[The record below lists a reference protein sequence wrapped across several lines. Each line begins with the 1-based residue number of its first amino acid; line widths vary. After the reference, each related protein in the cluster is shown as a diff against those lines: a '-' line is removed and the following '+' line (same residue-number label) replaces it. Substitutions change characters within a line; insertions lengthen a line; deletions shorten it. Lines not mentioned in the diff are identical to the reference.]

1 MFKENLTDIKILI
14 VEDEKN
20 ISNAERK
27 YLEVEGFQVDQAFD
41 GQEAITM
48 INTTDYSLIILD
60 LMLPKVSG
68 EKVMEVIRS
77 RTETPVIMVT
87 AKVGESEILEGLKLG
102 ADDYI
107 TKPFSLKILVQKVKT
122 ILRRVEKLGLPK
134 SEKIYFDN
142 GRVSI
147 SFEDNT
153 FIKDGESINLTS
165 NEFQI
170 IKTLFSN
177 PNKIFTRDEIIE
189 LSFGYDY
196 EAFDRA
202 IDTHIKNIRHKIE
215 DNPKKPRYIK
225 TIYGVGYKLGVYDEA

>member
-87 AKVGESEILEGLKLG
+87 AKVDESEILEGLKLG

-153 FIKDGESINLTS
+153 FIKDGESINLTR

>member
-20 ISNAERK
+20 ISNAEKK

-87 AKVGESEILEGLKLG
+87 AKVDESEILEGLKLG

-147 SFEDNT
+147 SFEDNK

>member
-1 MFKENLTDIKILI
+1 LFKENLTDIKILI

-20 ISNAERK
+20 ISNAEKK

-68 EKVMEVIRS
+68 ENVMEIIRS

-87 AKVGESEILEGLKLG
+87 AKIDESEILEGLKLG

>member
-20 ISNAERK
+20 ISNAEKK

-68 EKVMEVIRS
+68 ENVMEIIRS

-87 AKVGESEILEGLKLG
+87 AKIDESEILEGLKLG

>member
-1 MFKENLTDIKILI
+1 MFKENLTNIKILI

-87 AKVGESEILEGLKLG
+87 AKVDESEILEGLKLG

-142 GRVSI
+142 ERVSI

>member
-27 YLEVEGFQVDQAFD
+27 YLEVEGFEVDQAFD

-87 AKVGESEILEGLKLG
+87 AKVDESEILEGLKLG

-134 SEKIYFDN
+134 IRK
-142 GRVSI
+142 
-147 SFEDNT
+147 
-153 FIKDGESINLTS
+153 NL
-165 NEFQI
+165 F
-170 IKTLFSN
+170 
-177 PNKIFTRDEIIE
+177 
-189 LSFGYDY
+189 
-196 EAFDRA
+196 
-202 IDTHIKNIRHKIE
+202 
-215 DNPKKPRYIK
+215 
-225 TIYGVGYKLGVYDEA
+225 

>member
-68 EKVMEVIRS
+68 EKVMEVIRP

-87 AKVGESEILEGLKLG
+87 AKVDESEILEGLKLG

-147 SFEDNT
+147 SYEDNT

>member
-20 ISNAERK
+20 ISNAEKK
-27 YLEVEGFQVDQAFD
+27 YLEVEGFEVDQAFD
-41 GQEAITM
+41 GQEAIDM

-68 EKVMEVIRS
+68 EKVMEIIRS

-87 AKVGESEILEGLKLG
+87 AKIDESEILEGLKLG

-122 ILRRVEKLGLPK
+122 ILRRVEKLGLPRW
-134 SEKIYFDN
+134 EKIYFDN

-147 SFEDNT
+147 SFDDNT

>member
-77 RTETPVIMVT
+77 RIETPVIMVT
-87 AKVGESEILEGLKLG
+87 AKVDESEILEGLKLG

>member
-87 AKVGESEILEGLKLG
+87 AKVDESEILEGLKLG

-153 FIKDGESINLTS
+153 FIKDGESIILTS

>member
-1 MFKENLTDIKILI
+1 MSKNNNKIKILI
-14 VEDEKN
+14 VEDEEKM
-20 ISNAERK
+20 SNAEK
-27 YLEVEGFQVDQAFD
+27 KILEKEEYEVDQAFSGKD
-41 GQEAITM
+41 ALDM
-48 INTTDYSLIILD
+48 IDRRAYSLIILD
-60 LMLPKVSG
+60 LMLPEISG
-68 EKVMEVIRS
+68 EEIIKYVRS
-77 RTETPVIMVT
+77 KYDTPVIMVT
-87 AKVGESEILEGLKLG
+87 AKVSEESIIEGLKTG

-107 TKPFSLKILVQKVKT
+107 TKPFSLKVLLERVKAV
-122 ILRRVEKLGLPK
+122 LRRVEKYGFPK
-134 SEKIYFDN
+134 LDKLSFDD
-142 GRVSI
+142 GRVVI
-147 SFEDNT
+147 DFDGNT
-153 FIKDGESINLTS
+153 FVKDGQEIKLTS

-225 TIYGVGYKLGVYDEA
+225 TVYGSGYRLGI

>member
-20 ISNAERK
+20 ISNAEIK

-87 AKVGESEILEGLKLG
+87 AKVDESEILEGLKLG

-225 TIYGVGYKLGVYDEA
+225 TIYGVGYKLGVFDEA

>member
-87 AKVGESEILEGLKLG
+87 AKVDESEILEGLKLG

-142 GRVSI
+142 ERVSI

>member
-1 MFKENLTDIKILI
+1 MYNENFTNIKVLI
-14 VEDEKN
+14 IEDEIN
-20 ISNAERK
+20 ISNAEKK
-27 YLEVEGFQVDQAFD
+27 YLEVEGFNVEQAFD
-41 GQEAITM
+41 GLEAINM
-48 INTTDYSLIILD
+48 IKKDDYGIIILD
-60 LMLPKVSG
+60 LMLPELSG
-68 EKVMEVIRS
+68 EKVMEFIRS
-77 RTETPVIMVT
+77 RTDTPVIMVT
-87 AKVGESEILEGLKLG
+87 AKIDESEILDGLKLG

-134 SEKIYFDN
+134 SDKIYFDN
-142 GRVSI
+142 GRVTI
-147 SFEDNT
+147 SFDDNT
-153 FIKDGESINLTS
+153 FIKDGETINLTS

>member
-1 MFKENLTDIKILI
+1 MFNENFTNIKVLI
-14 VEDEKN
+14 IEDEIN
-20 ISNAERK
+20 ISNAEKK
-27 YLEVEGFQVDQAFD
+27 YLEVEGFNVEQAFD
-41 GQEAITM
+41 GLEAIDM
-48 INTTDYSLIILD
+48 IKKDDYGIIILD
-60 LMLPKVSG
+60 LMLPELSG
-68 EKVMEVIRS
+68 EKVMEFIRS
-77 RTETPVIMVT
+77 RTDTPVIMVT
-87 AKVGESEILEGLKLG
+87 AKIDEAEILDGLKLG

-134 SEKIYFDN
+134 SDKIYFDN
-142 GRVSI
+142 GRVTI
-147 SFEDNT
+147 SFDDNT
-153 FIKDGESINLTS
+153 FIKDGEIINLTS

>member
-1 MFKENLTDIKILI
+1 
-14 VEDEKN
+14 
-20 ISNAERK
+20 
-27 YLEVEGFQVDQAFD
+27 
-41 GQEAITM
+41 
-48 INTTDYSLIILD
+48 
-60 LMLPKVSG
+60 
-68 EKVMEVIRS
+68 MEVIRS

-87 AKVGESEILEGLKLG
+87 AKIDEDEILEGLKLG

-134 SEKIYFDN
+134 SDKIYFDN

-147 SFEDNT
+147 SFDDN
-153 FIKDGESINLTS
+153 
-165 NEFQI
+165 
-170 IKTLFSN
+170 TLFSN

>member
-60 LMLPKVSG
+60 LMLSKFSG

-87 AKVGESEILEGLKLG
+87 AKVDESEILEGLKLG

>member
-20 ISNAERK
+20 ISNAEKK

-48 INTTDYSLIILD
+48 INTTDYSL
-60 LMLPKVSG
+60 MLPKVSG

-87 AKVGESEILEGLKLG
+87 AKVDESEILEGLKLG

-107 TKPFSLKILVQKVKT
+107 TKPFSLKVLVQKVKT

>member
-1 MFKENLTDIKILI
+1 MFKENLIDIKILI

-20 ISNAERK
+20 ISNAEKK

-77 RTETPVIMVT
+77 RNETPVIMVT
-87 AKVGESEILEGLKLG
+87 AKVDESEIIEGLKLG

-147 SFEDNT
+147 SFDDNT

>member
-77 RTETPVIMVT
+77 KIETPVIMVT
-87 AKVGESEILEGLKLG
+87 AKIDESEILEGLKLG

>member
-20 ISNAERK
+20 ISNAEKK

-77 RTETPVIMVT
+77 RTETP
-87 AKVGESEILEGLKLG
+87 
-102 ADDYI
+102 
-107 TKPFSLKILVQKVKT
+107 
-122 ILRRVEKLGLPK
+122 
-134 SEKIYFDN
+134 
-142 GRVSI
+142 
-147 SFEDNT
+147 
-153 FIKDGESINLTS
+153 ESINLTS

>member
-20 ISNAERK
+20 ISNAEKK
-27 YLEVEGFQVDQAFD
+27 YLEVEGFRVEQAFD
-41 GQEAITM
+41 GQEAIDM
-48 INTTDYSLIILD
+48 INSTDYSMIILD

-87 AKVGESEILEGLKLG
+87 AKIDEDEILEGLKLG

-134 SEKIYFDN
+134 SDK
-142 GRVSI
+142 I
-147 SFEDNT
+147 SFDDNT
-153 FIKDGESINLTS
+153 FIKDGESISLTS

>member
-20 ISNAERK
+20 ISIAERK

-87 AKVGESEILEGLKLG
+87 AKVDESEILEGLKLG

>member
-1 MFKENLTDIKILI
+1 ML
-14 VEDEKN
+14 
-20 ISNAERK
+20 R
-27 YLEVEGFQVDQAFD
+27 
-41 GQEAITM
+41 
-48 INTTDYSLIILD
+48 SLVGSE
-60 LMLPKVSG
+60 MC
-68 EKVMEVIRS
+68 IRDS
-77 RTETPVIMVT
+77 
-87 AKVGESEILEGLKLG
+87 
-102 ADDYI
+102 
-107 TKPFSLKILVQKVKT
+107 
-122 ILRRVEKLGLPK
+122 PK

-202 IDTHIKNIRHKIE
+202 IDTHIKNIRPKIE